1 MHGSPSMEG
10 PSKAES
16 GPSEQPQYSSHN
28 YSPSNSPPG
37 VRNPHFPH
45 YGTINYQLPPP
56 PPPIAPYTPPPSSTS
71 TPYAYPLGGA
81 YFNGLRPGTAPVP
94 RQRTSIACRYC
105 RKRKIRCSGRG
116 TLMGG
121 KCVNCSRMNQECIFS
136 DVTPAPAIAPSAAA
150 PGVVPLREGAFGSL
164 RQPVVQEAHQ
174 NRDINSF
181 EYGVYSMSH
190 QQYYPQSFYP
200 PAPDH
205 RGVSHHDRRLS
216 YGQTQYDSDS
226 HEDYEVLGKLQSL
239 QANSELK
246 GDDCDVS
253 NPWMSHIPKRSHN
266 FTPDA
271 LAKHFE
277 TLQGRERQARPPSI
291 LDLPHSQDLE
301 LQDLEKTREILREND
316 RKPHKLGKTFEYNL
330 EARLRKQPQVSK
342 ESIELPDA
350 AGLTLRSRTPSASPT
365 VSSDIEVASIS
376 EDSDAVGQLDVN
388 SQGYRIFSRVFC
400 RIAILGQNEVTE
412 RGESSSNSSKGKQ
425 VAKGGST
432 SSSST
437 RDGTSSTRGRK
448 NQRQDDDLGD
458 EAGDGKN
465 EPPSKR
471 GKTSQSQC
479 GGRSRFLAC
488 PYWKSDPEKYW
499 ECFLKKNDTIAH
511 LKQHLTRRHTPK
523 YYCQICYETFGDFD
537 LFDSHA
543 LERSCTRGPSA
554 KLEGIS
560 QQQKNQL
567 SIKSKGSVEQQWY
580 TVWSILFPDLE
591 PPATI
596 YIHSTHSEDFCRI
609 QEFAQRE
616 GVAIM
621 LDELESNG
629 LVVQPDASNQMLRST
644 VQRAMVAIFRSYS
657 IRREPSSEEAEEPI
671 LSQAL
676 EPDHGVSLQQ
686 VSITGGQ
693 IGHGNLPI
701 NSTDMNRMMEDVTD
715 GSIIERSNRPSRSTW
730 SQLPMTA
737 SWLPRGIVQDHNEDE
752 PWGPAFLDEPAF
764 GQSSSGNDLPFTL
777 ESSDMSDLDALLR
790 DVISTEA

>member
-1 MHGSPSMEG
+1 MDSD
-10 PSKAES
+10 
-16 GPSEQPQYSSHN
+16 Q
-28 YSPSNSPPG
+28 
-37 VRNPHFPH
+37 R
-45 YGTINYQLPPP
+45 
-56 PPPIAPYTPPPSSTS
+56 
-71 TPYAYPLGGA
+71 
-81 YFNGLRPGTAPVP
+81 LRP
-94 RQRTSIACRYC
+94 
-105 RKRKIRCSGRG
+105 
-116 TLMGG
+116 
-121 KCVNCSRMNQECIFS
+121 
-136 DVTPAPAIAPSAAA
+136 A
-150 PGVVPLREGAFGSL
+150 PGVVPLRGGDFGSL
-164 RQPVVQEAHQ
+164 TQAVVQEAHQ
-174 NRDINSF
+174 NHDINSF

-190 QQYYPQSFYP
+190 QQHYPQSFYP

-205 RGVSHHDRRLS
+205 RGVSLHDQRLS

-226 HEDYEVLGKLQSL
+226 HEDYAVLGKLQGL
-239 QANSELK
+239 QANSEPK
-246 GDDCDVS
+246 GDDCDLS

-271 LAKHFE
+271 PAKHFE

-291 LDLPHSQDLE
+291 LDLPHSQDFE
-301 LQDLEKTREILREND
+301 PQALEKTREILREHD
-316 RKPHKLGKTFEYNL
+316 P
-330 EARLRKQPQVSK
+330 EASQAGLRKQPQVSK

-350 AGLTLRSRTPSASPT
+350 ASLTLRSRTPSASPT

-412 RGESSSNSSKGKQ
+412 RVPGMEQARHVDGRTNGKTTTLEMK
-425 VAKGGST
+425 AEME
-432 SSSST
+432 
-437 RDGTSSTRGRK
+437 GTSRPRRGA
-448 NQRQDDDLGD
+448 RQV
-458 EAGDGKN
+458 
-465 EPPSKR
+465 SH
-471 GKTSQSQC
+471 SV

-537 LFDSHA
+537 LFDFHA

-567 SIKSKGSVEQQWY
+567 SVKSKGSVEQQWY

-616 GVAIM
+616 GVAII

-701 NSTDMNRMMEDVTD
+701 NSTYMNRMMEDVTD
-715 GSIIERSNRPSRSTW
+715 GSIIQRSNRPSRSTW

-764 GQSSSGNDLPFTL
+764 GQSSSGNDLPFNL
-777 ESSDMSDLDALLR
+777 ESSDMPDLDALLR
-790 DVISTEA
+790 DVISAES